1 MIGEAVE
8 SKLVEHGVAAVLGFA
23 RRNAADLQPQHGV
36 AERRPPWQQ
45 QILLQHVADILRL
58 TGDLAA
64 MPADTPGIRRQQSAQ
79 GVEQRGL
86 AAAGGPDNADD
97 LSLPERQAEVANDR
111 YDAAADLITLRN
123 MLHHERR
130 DWSTIRDCLGI
141 PSVLTDAGSHHF
153 RLATALSA
161 NVLSMI

>member
-1 MIGEAVE
+1 MVGKTVK
-8 SKLVEHGVAAVLGFA
+8 SQLVEHRVTAIPGFA

-45 QILLQHVADILRL
+45 QILLQHIADILRL

-79 GVEQRGL
+79 GVEQRCL

-97 LSLPERQAEVANDR
+97 LSLPERQAEVAN
-111 YDAAADLITLRN
+111 
-123 MLHHERR
+123 
-130 DWSTIRDCLGI
+130 
-141 PSVLTDAGSHHF
+141 
-153 RLATALSA
+153 
-161 NVLSMI
+161 